1 MRTQKSYFVYILASL
16 SGTLYIGVTNDLQRR
31 AFQHKQHDIEGFTK
45 EYDVDRLV
53 YYETFFIVSNAIARE
68 KQLKGWRREKKIA
81 LIEMLNPQ
89 WKDLS
94 REWYESR
101 GPSTRPAKAA
111 GLAQDD
117 SGKNFA
123 QKDESNAGLAQD
135 DSGEELVRAQQFVQA
150 QSSVEKLK

>member
-31 AFQHKQHDIEGFTK
+31 AWQHKQHDIEGFTK

-53 YYETFFIVSNAIARE
+53 YWETFYDVRNAIDRE

-81 LIEMLNPQ
+81 LIEKLNPQ

-101 GPSTRPAKAA
+101 GPSTRPPKTG

-117 SGKNFA
+117 SHKKQVLSQTAVAKMNKSYGPN
-123 QKDESNAGLAQD
+123 DH
-135 DSGEELVRAQQFVQA
+135 
-150 QSSVEKLK
+150 

>member
-31 AFQHKQHDIEGFTK
+31 AWQHKQHDVEGFTK

-53 YYETFFIVSNAIARE
+53 YWETFYDVRNAIDRE

-81 LIEMLNPQ
+81 LIESMNPQ

-117 SGKNFA
+117 IHTNFI
-123 QKDESNAGLAQD
+123 QTP
-135 DSGEELVRAQQFVQA
+135 
-150 QSSVEKLK
+150 SSVQKLK

>member
-31 AFQHKQHDIEGFTK
+31 VFQHKQHEVEGFTK
-45 EYDVDRLV
+45 EYDVGRLV
-53 YYETFFIVSNAIARE
+53 YWETFYDVRNAIDRE

-81 LIEMLNPQ
+81 LIEKSNPQ

-117 SGKNFA
+117 IPK
-123 QKDESNAGLAQD
+123 QLVQPEESA
-135 DSGEELVRAQQFVQA
+135 QA
-150 QSSVEKLK
+150 QSCVPKLK